1 MKPTTA
7 AVLLKTVLAVSALAI
22 LLVACWG
29 VPQYM
34 EHVTYVRPSLSP
46 WVIPMIAYGCLIAI
60 PVLLAIG
67 LLWRVFGT
75 IPENGAF
82 SMANAR
88 RFRIIA
94 WLAAGDLALVLALAA
109 FLLISGVIPA
119 FILLCLIAAVY
130 IGAVAVIVFL
140 VLGALVRN
148 AAQLKQ
154 DSELTI

>member
-1 MKPTTA
+1 
-7 AVLLKTVLAVSALAI
+7 
-22 LLVACWG
+22 
-29 VPQYM
+29 
-34 EHVTYVRPSLSP
+34 
-46 WVIPMIAYGCLIAI
+46 
-60 PVLLAIG
+60 
-67 LLWRVFGT
+67 
-75 IPENGAF
+75 
-82 SMANAR
+82 
-88 RFRIIA
+88 
-94 WLAAGDLALVLALAA
+94 VLALAA